1 VTRKGESDLPKPRPL
16 AASSKRLDLSEIEAG
31 APSERK
37 QEPRDEPRPPR
48 SGPEQAQDAD
58 QTVASNRF
66 ASMASFG
73 APFGRGPILVG
84 FSIIIFLCGSFAAW
98 SLMAPLESAVVA
110 PGVISVDSS
119 VRTVQ
124 HLEGGIIEA
133 ILVREGDPVEAG
145 QVLIRLQNTLSG
157 SERNE
162 ILGQYFEARAT
173 EARLE
178 AERDGE
184 DSVTLPPDLREKV
197 GDDALA
203 AAIAGQ
209 ISIFENRRALLE
221 DRLTILHRTRAGLE
235 IEIEG
240 YEGQIRS
247 SQRRRNLIEE
257 ELKDVLQLFEQQLTI
272 KSRKLT
278 LQRDQAELEGAIS
291 ESRAAIGSARERIQQ
306 AELQMAELRASM
318 ATEVVEQLRETR
330 ARAYELH
337 QRLTAAE
344 DRMQRTEIR
353 SPIAGVVVGLDVHTV
368 GGVIAA
374 GQSLLD
380 VVPVSDKPVVQAS
393 INTLDIDQVEAGL
406 PATVWLS
413 AINRRTQSAIE
424 GEVKTVSANRLIE
437 PQTGR
442 AYYLA
447 RIELDME
454 DVKHSTVPLQ
464 PGMSAEVM
472 IRTGARTTWDYLTT
486 PLSRSFSRAMRE
498 E

>member
-1 VTRKGESDLPKPRPL
+1 MTADGDQEPPKPR
-16 AASSKRLDLSEIEAG
+16 SSDTPSRRLDPRDPETEAPDMRDPESPETQEPPSAPEPDPESEAG
-31 APSERK
+31 PSM
-37 QEPRDEPRPPR
+37 PAYP
-48 SGPEQAQDAD
+48 
-58 QTVASNRF
+58 
-66 ASMASFG
+66 ASFRH
-73 APFGRGPILVG
+73 PFGRGLIVIG
-84 FSIIIFLCGSFAAW
+84 FSIILFLCGSFTAW
-98 SLMAPLESAVVA
+98 SLMAPLQSAVVA
-110 PGVISVDSS
+110 PGIVSVDSN

-124 HLEGGIIEA
+124 HLEGGIIKD
-133 ILVREGDPVEAG
+133 ILVREGDRVEAG
-145 QVLIRLQNTLSG
+145 QILIRLQNTLSG

-178 AERDGE
+178 AERDGR
-184 DSVTLPPDLREKV
+184 DSVVLPPNLREKV

-209 ISIFENRRALLE
+209 ISIFENRRALLN
-221 DRLTILHRTRAGLE
+221 DRLTILERTKAGLE

-240 YEGQIRS
+240 FQGQIRA
-247 SQRRRNLIEE
+247 SQRRLELIEE
-257 ELKDVLQLFEQQLTI
+257 ELRDAAKLFEQQLTL
-272 KSRKLT
+272 KSRILLLEGDK
-278 LQRDQAELEGAIS
+278 AELEGIIS
-291 ESRAAIGSARERIQQ
+291 QNRAEIGAAQERSQQ
-306 AELQMAELRASM
+306 AEMQMAELRATM

-353 SPIAGVVVGLDVHTV
+353 SPIPGVVTGLDVHTI

-374 GQSLLD
+374 GQPLLD
-380 VVPVSDKPVVQAS
+380 VVPVNDKLVIQAS
-393 INTLDIDQVEAGL
+393 VDPLDIDQVEVGL
-406 PATVWLS
+406 PTTVWLS
-413 AINRRTQSAIE
+413 AINRRNHSAIE
-424 GEVKTVSANRLIE
+424 GVVTTVSANRLVE

-454 DVKHSTVPLQ
+454 DVKRSAVALQ

-472 IRTGARTTWDYLTT
+472 IRTGVRTTWDYLTA
-486 PLSRSFSRAMRE
+486 PIARSFSRGLRE